1 MNKLIKPFFAILF
14 ILLCGLKTFGQQYY
28 PAPPQPRRMVQPR
41 RVVRPVYPG
50 PYQQPYPGQ
59 HLNPGPVRQGPI
71 RQGYP
76 VGGGNRV
83 GRVEVVKESFI
94 GRQLNLSPQQ
104 SQYFWPQYRQYT
116 AEMVAVRQAKR
127 QNLSSNTTN
136 PNRQLQLDFQ
146 YDTELVNIRKRYT
159 NQFLRIMPP
168 QKVNLLFKSER
179 EFNDELVRQ
188 FGERSGI
195 RSGN

>member
-1 MNKLIKPFFAILF
+1 
-14 ILLCGLKTFGQQYY
+14 
-28 PAPPQPRRMVQPR
+28 
-41 RVVRPVYPG
+41 
-50 PYQQPYPGQ
+50 
-59 HLNPGPVRQGPI
+59 
-71 RQGYP
+71 
-76 VGGGNRV
+76 
-83 GRVEVVKESFI
+83 VVKESFI

-116 AEMVAVRQAKR
+116 QEMIAVRQAKR
-127 QNLSSNTTN
+127 LNLSSNTTN

>member
-1 MNKLIKPFFAILF
+1 MNKLIKPFFGILF

-28 PAPPQPRRMVQPR
+28 PVPVQPR

-50 PYQQPYPGQ
+50 VYQRRYPGQ
-59 HLNPGPVRQGPI
+59 HLNPGPVRPA
-71 RQGYP
+71 YP
-76 VGGGNRV
+76 ATGNSR
-83 GRVEVVKESFI
+83 GARVEVVKESFI

-104 SQYFWPQYRQYT
+104 SRYFWPLYRQYT
-116 AEMVAVRQAKR
+116 QEMVAVRQAKR
-127 QNLSSNTTN
+127 QNMASNTTD

-146 YDTELVNIRKRYT
+146 YDNQLVSIRKRYT
-159 NQFLRIMPP
+159 NEFLRLMTP
-168 QKVNLLFKSER
+168 QKVSLLFKSER